1 MGSHTTR
8 AHGSAPR
15 HITSNSNPQALNPG
29 VGVLGFGCR
38 TLNAKPE
45 EFAWRD
51 RLCVAF
57 DAACGFWDGFHDLRF
72 GFRVGVQGLG
82 LGLGL
87 SLGLRVGGFRVW
99 RGLGYPKPGFGVSAG
114 LKYTAQT
121 LNVRTLNLEL

>member
-1 MGSHTTR
+1 M
-8 AHGSAPR
+8 
-15 HITSNSNPQALNPG
+15 
-29 VGVLGFGCR
+29 GFGCR